1 MTKDFLEK
9 WEKYKN
15 DLEKYFLNTPQEEYD
30 SYLKITK
37 AIFKNV
43 FNREKIDFDLEE
55 IIELVLGDYQ
65 GTLVFLI
72 PTQGD
77 DNKNYV
83 ITSVGYG
90 SCNVCDTLQSIEE
103 LDGGNDI
110 PSLRQVKG
118 YMTLSLHIFQKIKWI
133 DEIL

>member
-1 MTKDFLEK
+1 MGSEMCIRDR
-9 WEKYKN
+9 
-15 DLEKYFLNTPQEEYD
+15 
-30 SYLKITK
+30 
-37 AIFKNV
+37 

-83 ITSVGYG
+83 ITSVSYG

-133 DEIL
+133 GEIL

>member
-15 DLEKYFLNTPQEEYD
+15 DLEKYFSNTPQEEYD

-43 FNREKIDFDLEE
+43 FNREKIDFDLVE

-72 PTQGD
+72 PTKGD

-133 DEIL
+133 GEIL

>member
-15 DLEKYFLNTPQEEYD
+15 DLEKYFSNTPQEEYD

-72 PTQGD
+72 PTKGE

-103 LDGGNDI
+103 LDGWNDI

-133 DEIL
+133 GEIL

>member
-1 MTKDFLEK
+1 MLTKGERKMTKDFLEK
-9 WEKYKN
+9 WEKYKS
-15 DLEKYFLNTPQEEYD
+15 DLEKYFSNTPQEEYD

-83 ITSVGYG
+83 ITSVSYG
-90 SCNVCDTLQSIEE
+90 SCNVCDTL
-103 LDGGNDI
+103 
-110 PSLRQVKG
+110 
-118 YMTLSLHIFQKIKWI
+118 
-133 DEIL
+133 

>member
-1 MTKDFLEK
+1 MTKDFLER

-15 DLEKYFLNTPQEEYD
+15 DLEKYFSNTPQEEYD

-55 IIELVLGDYQ
+55 IIKLVLGDYQ

-72 PTQGD
+72 PTKGD

-133 DEIL
+133 GEIL

>member
-9 WEKYKN
+9 WETYKN
-15 DLEKYFLNTPQEEYD
+15 DLEKYFSNTPQEEYD

-90 SCNVCDTLQSIEE
+90 SCNVCDTLQNIEE

>member
-15 DLEKYFLNTPQEEYD
+15 DLEKYFSNTPQEEYN

>member
-15 DLEKYFLNTPQEEYD
+15 DLEKYFSNTPQEEYN

-72 PTQGD
+72 PTKGE

-110 PSLRQVKG
+110 PSLRQVKD
-118 YMTLSLHIFQKIKWI
+118 YMTLSLHIFQKTKWI
-133 DEIL
+133 SEIL

>member
-9 WEKYKN
+9 WETYKN
-15 DLEKYFLNTPQEEYD
+15 DLEKYFSNTPQEEYD

-72 PTQGD
+72 PTNGD

-110 PSLRQVKG
+110 PSLRQVKC

-133 DEIL
+133 GEIL